1 MDESQERLKMSDLKT
16 RFRNAI
22 SHPLTNIANYPE
34 NVRSRL
40 LGAQLTDLIDAVADF
55 VVEHGLIS
63 TEWEYAVEET
73 KLESSTEFGYV
84 AIVDG
89 LWTPYLE
96 NVIACKNQLERHHQN
111 NYVALTGKH
120 WYTYKVVKRPK
131 ALPYVEVEIEEKEK

>member
-1 MDESQERLKMSDLKT
+1 MEKSKERLKVPDLKT

-34 NVRSRL
+34 NVQSRL
-40 LGAQLTDLIDAVADF
+40 WGAQLTDLIDAVADF

-73 KLESSTEFGYV
+73 KIEYGV
-84 AIVDG
+84 GRIVDG

-96 NVIACKNQLERHHQN
+96 NVIACKNQLERQHQN